1 LTGLKAKF
9 LERFNFLREACQH
22 WGEAE
27 TVPNINFKEGGILNL
42 WMELTPEHSRTTF
55 KVELVNGKFKSME
68 DFMTKY
74 FIIVDKISI
83 LSEKS
88 KAYHHMVN
96 LTQLKKGTPQQ
107 RSQRTRRETSTL
119 DDALD
124 EWTQDEDSVEA
135 PREVK
140 GGLAEDEDCGTQ
152 ELHHLRL
159 TQTSDKAVCHR
170 MMLYGKCDGPCNY
183 DHSPSKIDSER
194 ERLAYSWRREK
205 EREDPMKVDPVVPKI
220 LRRNHPGY
228 QYPGEKP
235 D

>member
-1 LTGLKAKF
+1 MK
-9 LERFNFLREACQH
+9 
-22 WGEAE
+22 
-27 TVPNINFKEGGILNL
+27 
-42 WMELTPEHSRTTF
+42 
-55 KVELVNGKFKSME
+55 
-68 DFMTKY
+68 DFMMKY
-74 FIIVDKISI
+74 FVIVDKISV

-96 LTQLKKGTPQQ
+96 LTQ
-107 RSQRTRRETSTL
+107 RSQRETSTL

-124 EWTQDEDSVEA
+124 EWTQDEVRVEA

-140 GGLAEDEDCGTQ
+140 RGLGEDEDCGTQ
-152 ELHHLRL
+152 GLHHLRL

-205 EREDPMKVDPVVPKI
+205 EREDPMKVDLVVPKI
-220 LRRNHPGY
+220 LRRSHPGY